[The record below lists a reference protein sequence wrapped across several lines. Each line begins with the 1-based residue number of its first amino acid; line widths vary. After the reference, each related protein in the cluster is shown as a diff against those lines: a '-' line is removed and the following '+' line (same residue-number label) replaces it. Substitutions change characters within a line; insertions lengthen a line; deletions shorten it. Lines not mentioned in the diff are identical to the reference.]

1 MGNIVGKERIMAA
14 MDIAKEFTPAEWREF
29 FMTSRKY
36 QRMDLPEYQNPIS
49 TYNDACDLHKRM
61 VQLCID
67 FINERNLTDI
77 DEVNFGAD
85 GLQSSAKCG
94 EWSPSTDSSL
104 SLVGIQEEEGI
115 RFPVR
120 KIITESL

>member
-1 MGNIVGKERIMAA
+1 MEKERVLAA
-14 MDIAKEFTPAEWREF
+14 IDIAKDFTPTEWGEF
-29 FMTSRKY
+29 FMMSRKY
-36 QRMDLPEYQNPIS
+36 QRLDLREYQNPIS
-49 TYNDACDLHKRM
+49 THNDAYELQKRM

-77 DEVNFGAD
+77 NEVNFGAD

-104 SLVGIQEEEGI
+104 SLIGIQEEEGI

-120 KIITESL
+120 KLITESF

>member
-1 MGNIVGKERIMAA
+1 MEKERVLAA
-14 MDIAKEFTPAEWREF
+14 IDIAKDFNPAEWSEF
-29 FMTSRKY
+29 FLLSRKY
-36 QRMDLPEYQNPIS
+36 QRLDLREYQNPIS
-49 TYNDACDLHKRM
+49 THDDACELQKRM

-85 GLQSSAKCG
+85 GLQSSAKFG

-120 KIITESL
+120 KLITESF